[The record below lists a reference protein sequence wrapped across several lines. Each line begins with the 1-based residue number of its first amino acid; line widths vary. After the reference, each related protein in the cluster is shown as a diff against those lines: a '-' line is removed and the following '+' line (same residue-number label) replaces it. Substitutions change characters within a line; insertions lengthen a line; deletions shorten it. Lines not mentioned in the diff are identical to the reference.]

1 MIPRPQPTRFL
12 RAATCA
18 GLALT
23 WLVAGSGER
32 CARAAQPDSIR
43 WRADYASALEEAKTA
58 DRLLWIQFTGPWCPN
73 CTRMERDSF
82 PAPPVVQHAEESF
95 IPVKLRTDIYE
106 QLALSFNLS
115 AIPASIVV
123 APSREVVAVQQ
134 GYLGPAELD
143 GFLKEARARS
153 GLGRAKAGTSVS
165 QNSRKE
171 EQRHGAGERKRP
183 ADLPLALLGYC
194 PVSLVRDRKLVLGQA
209 GFTVEREGRIYRFG
223 ERAMAEEFRKQP
235 DRFMPR
241 NDGACPVS
249 EVDLGTKLAGS
260 PKWGVIYQ
268 DRLFLCASA
277 EARQQ
282 FASSPERYA
291 AVDVAEQGFC
301 PHCIRASGLLVR
313 GDPRHELAHDG
324 RRYWFPDRSHRDAF
338 LACTR

>member
-1 MIPRPQPTRFL
+1 MIPHSHPTRLL
-12 RAATCA
+12 RAAIGA

-23 WLVAGSGER
+23 WLCAGIAERSVGGE
-32 CARAAQPDSIR
+32 QPNSIR
-43 WRADYASALEEAKTA
+43 WREDYASALDEAKTA

-82 PAPPVVQHAEESF
+82 PAPPIVQHAQETF
-95 IPVKLRTDIYE
+95 IPVKLRSDVHE
-106 QLALSFNLS
+106 QLALSFSLS

-123 APSREVVAVQQ
+123 APSRAVVAVQQ

-143 GFLKEARARS
+143 AFLKDAHARS
-153 GLGRAKAGTSVS
+153 GLARAKAELDAPKNALADQHRPERGEPK
-165 QNSRKE
+165 RKTE
-171 EQRHGAGERKRP
+171 LQ
-183 ADLPLALLGYC
+183 LALLGYC

-209 GFTVEREGRIYRFG
+209 GFAVERDGRIYRFV
-223 ERAMAEEFRKQP
+223 ERALAEEFRNKP
-235 DRFMPR
+235 DRFIPR

-249 EVDLGTKLAGS
+249 EVDLGTKLPGN

-277 EARQQ
+277 LARQQ
-282 FASSPERYA
+282 FVKLPERYA
-291 AVDVAEQGFC
+291 AVDVAEQGYC

-313 GDPRHELAHDG
+313 GDPRHELAHEG
-324 RRYWFPDRSHRDAF
+324 RRYWFPDPSHRDAF

>member
-1 MIPRPQPTRFL
+1 MILHQRPTRLL

-23 WLVAGSGER
+23 WLVLGIGER
-32 CARAAQPDSIR
+32 CARSEQPDSIR
-43 WRADYASALEEAKTA
+43 WREDYASALQEAKTA

-82 PAPPVVQHAEESF
+82 PAPPIVQHAQESF
-95 IPVKLRTDIYE
+95 IPVKLRTDVYE

-143 GFLKEARARS
+143 GFLKEACARS
-153 GLGRAKAGTSVS
+153 GFVGKRAETNPA
-165 QNSRKE
+165 QNARVE
-171 EQRHGAGERKRP
+171 EQRPGAGEPKRTTE
-183 ADLPLALLGYC
+183 LPLALLGYC

-209 GFTVEREGRIYRFG
+209 RFTVEREGRIYRFG
-223 ERAMAEEFRKQP
+223 ERALAEEFRKRP
-235 DRFMPR
+235 DRFIPR
-241 NDGACPVS
+241 NDEACPVS
-249 EVDLGTKLAGS
+249 EVDLGTKLPGN
-260 PKWGVIYQ
+260 PKWGVIYRG
-268 DRLFLCASA
+268 RLFLCASA

-282 FASSPERYA
+282 FVKSPERYA

-301 PHCIRASGLLVR
+301 PHCIRESGLLVR

-324 RRYWFPDRSHRDAF
+324 RRYWFPDPSHRDAF